1 MPPGTRAASVK
12 IGASESSVPIVATG
26 YRCASRNGG
35 NVMTTAFCCTEI
47 TRIGRHSVAVRNF
60 TRVDRTI
67 WPRADDVRVHG
78 ERAYAVVHGGIAAP
92 RSHSD
97 ETYDRRLP

>member
-1 MPPGTRAASVK
+1 M
-12 IGASESSVPIVATG
+12 
-26 YRCASRNGG
+26 
-35 NVMTTAFCCTEI
+35 
-47 TRIGRHSVAVRNF
+47 AVRNF

-78 ERAYAVVHGGIAAP
+78 ERAFAVVRGGIAAP

-97 ETYDRRLP
+97 ETYDRRLPDAATNVIAHPMCEWLGPVYAHHP